1 MARLAG
7 VDIPNNKRTEI
18 SLTYIYGIGRS
29 TAQKI
34 CQETGIDM
42 DRRVKDLSEEEL
54 FKIRNYLEKNLQVEG
69 DLRTKRNIDIKRL
82 KDIKCYRGMRHI
94 RKLPVRGQKTRTNAR
109 TSKGIKKTVA
119 KKKK

>member
-34 CQETGIDM
+34 CQEAGVDM
-42 DRRVKDLSEEEL
+42 GKRVKDLSEEEL
-54 FKIRNYLEKNLQVEG
+54 FKIRNYIEKNLQVEG
-69 DLRTKRNIDIKRL
+69 DLRTQRKMNIDRL
-82 KDIKCYRGMRHI
+82 KSIKCYRGMRHI

>member
-34 CQETGIDM
+34 CQEAGVDM
-42 DRRVKDLSEEEL
+42 DKRVKDLSEEEL
-54 FKIRNYLEKNLQVEG
+54 FKIRNYIEKNLQVEG
-69 DLRTKRNIDIKRL
+69 DLRTQRKMNIDRL
-82 KDIKCYRGMRHI
+82 KNIKCYRGMRHI

-109 TSKGIKKTVA
+109 TSKGIKKTIA